1 MDKKFLLDR
10 LQQEQTEL
18 EHPQA
23 LDRFLR
29 ETEYLR
35 EKPERRRFS
44 GRQARWIIA
53 LLGASLVAFAA
64 FSLLH

>member
-1 MDKKFLLDR
+1 MDKKFLANR
-10 LQQEQTEL
+10 LQHEKAAQ

-35 EKPERRRFS
+35 EGPARRHFS
-44 GRQARWIIA
+44 GSQARWIIV
-53 LLGASLVAFAA
+53 LLSASLIAFAA
-64 FSLLH
+64 LSLL